1 MSTSGAGRSAPGGRL
16 LGGAHVAPQG
26 GSRGSRRSHPR
37 ASAWNRSSGRRV
49 RRSTHRRVALWQA
62 VQVRVCT

>member
-26 GSRGSRRSHPR
+26 GSCGSRRSHR
-37 ASAWNRSSGRRV
+37 APAHGTAVPGVAFDGRHTVESLCDRPFRFV
-49 RRSTHRRVALWQA
+49 SVL
-62 VQVRVCT
+62 